1 MGDGWEQGTEAKSGG
16 ALPDTLAYIPEQPTQ
31 RLSIPISAGV
41 LPPVVEFAVVSW
53 ASDSAGW
60 GVLAGF
66 AALGVHSWWRKRA
79 RTKPHALLRVE
90 GQRLHLSG
98 PAFVE
103 PLMVPLD
110 DLLDVYLDTKTI
122 QRLRESPGPMPELRF
137 INATVGG
144 EQDIARIGLELTSE
158 TLFLTKERLSHLDTN
173 EWFSKIRRFL
183 RQHGWIPED
192 ERPLPPS

>member
-1 MGDGWEQGTEAKSGG
+1 MGDGREKETTVEGG
-16 ALPDTLAYIPEQPTQ
+16 HALSDTLAYVPEQPTQ

-41 LPPVVEFAVVSW
+41 FPPVVAFAIVSW
-53 ASDSAGW
+53 ASDSVGW

-66 AALGVHSWWRKRA
+66 AALGMHSWWRKRA

-103 PLMVPLD
+103 PLTVPLD

-137 INATVGG
+137 INAKVGG
-144 EQDIARIGLELTSE
+144 VQVVARIGLDLKSE
-158 TLFLTKERLSHLDTN
+158 TLFL
-173 EWFSKIRRFL
+173 
-183 RQHGWIPED
+183 
-192 ERPLPPS
+192 

>member
-1 MGDGWEQGTEAKSGG
+1 MGDGRAQAAAVGDEERE
-16 ALPDTLAYIPEQPTQ
+16 PDTLAYIPEQPTQ
-31 RLSIPISAGV
+31 RLSIPITSV
-41 LPPVVEFAVVSW
+41 VFLPVVAFALVSW
-53 ASDSAGW
+53 LSDSVGL
-60 GVLAGF
+60 GVLAGC
-66 AALGVHSWWRKRA
+66 ASLGVHHWRRKRA
-79 RTKPHALLRVE
+79 RAKPHALLRVE

-103 PLMVPLD
+103 PLTVPLD

-144 EQDIARIGLELTSE
+144 EQDVARIGLELTSE
-158 TLFLTKERLSHLDTN
+158 TLFLTKERLSHLDAN

-183 RQHGWIPED
+183 RQHGWTPED